1 MADTPILSG
10 VQLAD
15 RLAGPVWHALGP
27 AAVLDR
33 LQASPAGLSAGEHAR
48 RQAQYGP
55 NAAAEPKRDSVLAE
69 LFESVTEPLQLLLI
83 AVGVLSAIFGQLS
96 DAAAIFVVIVLV
108 AVTETVTELR
118 ASRAIDALRSL
129 SAPTARVSRA
139 GQVVEVPAAG
149 LVPGDL
155 LVVEAGDVVAADAR
169 VLAAE
174 GLRVDESSLT
184 GESQPAGK
192 SAEAVPADTSLA
204 ERASMLFSGTPV
216 LAGEGRAVVV
226 TTGEATE
233 LGRLGRLASTEKE
246 PPTPLQRSLTELA
259 KAVLVL
265 AIAASVLVPLVGV
278 LDGRPFREM
287 LLDGLTIA
295 FATVPEELPILV
307 IVLLAVGGRQLA
319 RRGAL
324 LRRLRAGEALGAVT
338 VVVTDKT
345 GTLTE
350 NRLQLAGIRG
360 DRQQV
365 LATAIACQ
373 PPEGRGQSREP
384 MEAELAA
391 AARAAGLVQRG
402 EQVAAFPFDPA
413 RKLVSRVWR
422 TPDGRL
428 LLAACGA
435 PEAVLAACRISAA
448 QRADVE
454 DELAG
459 LAGRGLRVIAV
470 ARRELTTV
478 PAAREAAE
486 TGLAFTG
493 LAGFDD
499 PVRDGVSGAVA
510 ALAAAGVATLVVT
523 GDHPA
528 TATAIARQ
536 AGLGGG
542 QTLLGGAALD
552 TRPDAQLSALLTDRT
567 VVARSTPADKLRI
580 VRLLQARGEVV
591 AVTGDGVND
600 APALAAADVG
610 VAMGRRGSD
619 LARQAA
625 GVVLTDDAYPTVEV
639 AIAKGRNITAQL
651 RRAVAFY
658 LGAKLALVAAML
670 IPLAAGLP
678 APFAPVHIV
687 LLELFMDLGASVAFV
702 SEPAAPGAMRRPPRP
717 PGARFLDRPELATI
731 GVVAAALTVAVLPAY
746 LILAAGH
753 SLPVARAAAV
763 LGWLAGHAL
772 IAWSLR
778 TQPRL
783 PLRANLA
790 FPGWA
795 AAATAAG
802 LLVALTP
809 IGAAIRLA
817 PLPATAAGLVAGL
830 ITAAIIISAGARS
843 ALHLG
848 ARL

>member
-1 MADTPILSG
+1 MADTAAPGG
-10 VQLAD
+10 VQLAE
-15 RLAGPVWHALGP
+15 RPAGPAWHALAP
-27 AAVLDR
+27 TAVLDQLR
-33 LQASPAGLSAGEHAR
+33 TGPAGLPDSERAR
-48 RQAQYGP
+48 RLGHYGP
-55 NAAAEPKRDSVLAE
+55 NAAAERKRDSVWEE
-69 LFESVTEPLQLLLI
+69 LFESVTEPLQLLLV
-83 AVGVLSAIFGQLS
+83 AVGVLSAVFGQLS

-108 AVTETVTELR
+108 VVTETVTELR

-129 SAPTARVSRA
+129 SAPTARISRA

-155 LVVEAGDVVAADAR
+155 LVIEAGDVAAADAR
-169 VLAAE
+169 VIAAE

-184 GESQPAGK
+184 GESQPAAKG
-192 SAEAVPADTSLA
+192 AGPVPAGTPLA
-204 ERASMLFSGTPV
+204 ERTSMVFAGSPV
-216 LAGEGRAVVV
+216 VAGAGRAVVV
-226 TTGEATE
+226 DTGEATE

-246 PPTPLQRSLTELA
+246 PPTPLQRSLAELA
-259 KAVLVL
+259 RAVLVL
-265 AIAASVLVPLVGV
+265 AIAASVVVPLAGV
-278 LDGRPFREM
+278 LAGRPLREM
-287 LLDGLTIA
+287 LLDGLTLA

-307 IVLLAVGGRQLA
+307 TVLLAVGGWQLA

-350 NRLQLAGIRG
+350 NRLRLSDIRG
-360 DRQQV
+360 DRDQV
-365 LATAIACQ
+365 LATALACQ
-373 PPEGRGQSREP
+373 PPGSEGQSREP
-384 MEAELAA
+384 LEAELAA
-391 AARAAGLVQRG
+391 AARQAGLAQPG

-413 RKLVSRVWR
+413 RKLASRAWR
-422 TPDGRL
+422 TPGSLL

-435 PEAVLAACRISAA
+435 PEAVLAACDISAA
-448 QRADVE
+448 QRAGVE
-454 DELAG
+454 AELAG
-459 LAGRGLRVIAV
+459 LTGRGLRVIGF
-470 ARRELTTV
+470 ARRELTSV

-486 TGLAFTG
+486 TGLAWVG
-493 LAGFDD
+493 LAAFDD
-499 PVRDGVSGAVA
+499 PVRDGVPGAVA
-510 ALAAAGVATLVVT
+510 ALTAAGVATLVVT

-528 TATAIARQ
+528 TATAIARR

-542 QTLLGGAALD
+542 QTLPGGAALD
-552 TRPDAQLSALLTDRT
+552 ARPDAQLSALLTDRT

-619 LARQAA
+619 LARRAA
-625 GVVLTDDAYPTVEV
+625 GVVLTDDAYPTVAA
-639 AIAKGRNITAQL
+639 AIAKGRNIGAQL

-670 IPLAAGLP
+670 IPLAAGLA

-702 SEPAAPGAMRRPPRP
+702 SEPAAPDAMRRPPRP

-731 GVVAAALTVAVLPAY
+731 AVVAAALTVAVLPAY
-746 LILAAGH
+746 LLLAAGH

-772 IAWSLR
+772 IAWTLR

-795 AAATAAG
+795 AAATTAG

-809 IGAAIRLA
+809 VGAAIRLA

-830 ITAAIIISAGARS
+830 ITAAVIISAGART

>member
-1 MADTPILSG
+1 MADMPAPGG
-10 VQLAD
+10 VQVAE
-15 RLAGPVWHALGP
+15 RPAGPAWHALAP
-27 AAVLDR
+27 AAVLGR
-33 LQASPAGLSAGEHAR
+33 LRAGPEGLPDGERAR
-48 RQAQYGP
+48 RLAEYGP
-55 NAAAEPKRDSVLAE
+55 NAAAGRGRDSVWEE
-69 LFESVTEPLQLLLI
+69 LWESATEPLQLLLV
-83 AVGVLSAIFGQLS
+83 AVGVLSAVFGQLS

-108 AVTETVTELR
+108 VVTETVTELR

-129 SAPTARVSRA
+129 SAPAARISRA

-149 LVPGDL
+149 VVPGDL
-155 LVVEAGDVVAADAR
+155 LVIEAGDVAAADAR
-169 VLAAE
+169 VVAAE

-184 GESQPAGK
+184 GESEPAAKG
-192 SAEAVPADTSLA
+192 AQAVPVGTPLA
-204 ERASMLFSGTPV
+204 ERTSMVFAGSPV
-216 LAGEGRAVVV
+216 VAGAGRAVVV
-226 TTGEATE
+226 ATGEAAE

-246 PPTPLQRSLTELA
+246 PPTPLQRSLAELA
-259 KAVLVL
+259 GAVLVL
-265 AIAASVLVPLVGV
+265 AVAASVLVPLAGV
-278 LDGRPFREM
+278 LAGRPLREM
-287 LLDGLTIA
+287 LLDGLTLA

-307 IVLLAVGGRQLA
+307 TVLLAVGGWQLA

-350 NRLQLAGIRG
+350 NRLRLSDIRG
-360 DRQQV
+360 DRDLV
-365 LATAIACQ
+365 LATALACQ
-373 PPEGRGQSREP
+373 PPGSHGQSREP
-384 MEAELAA
+384 LEAGLAA
-391 AARAAGLVQRG
+391 AARQAGLAQPG

-413 RKLVSRVWR
+413 RKLASRIWR
-422 TPDGRL
+422 THDGL
-428 LLAACGA
+428 QLAACGA
-435 PEAVLAACRISAA
+435 PEAVLAVCDISAA
-448 QRADVE
+448 RRAGVE
-454 DELAG
+454 AELAG
-459 LAGRGLRVIAV
+459 LTGRGLRVIAL
-470 ARRELTTV
+470 ARRGLTAV

-486 TGLAFTG
+486 TGLALAG
-493 LAGFDD
+493 LAAFDD
-499 PVRDGVSGAVA
+499 PVRDGVPGAVA
-510 ALAAAGVATLVVT
+510 ALTAAGVATLVVT

-528 TATAIARQ
+528 TAAAVARQ

-542 QTLLGGAALD
+542 PTLLGGAALESRTD
-552 TRPDAQLSALLTDRT
+552 VQLAALLTDRT
-567 VVARSTPADKLRI
+567 VVARATPADKLRI
-580 VRLLQARGEVV
+580 VQLLQARGEVV

-600 APALAAADVG
+600 APALSAASVG

-625 GVVLTDDAYPTVEV
+625 GVILTDDAYPTVEA
-639 AIAKGRNITAQL
+639 AIAKGRNIAAQL

-731 GVVAAALTVAVLPAY
+731 GVVAAALSIAVLPGY

-783 PLRANLA
+783 PLRANPA
-790 FPGWA
+790 FPAWA

-802 LLVALTP
+802 LLASLTP
-809 IGAAIRLA
+809 AGDAIRLA
-817 PLPATAAGLVAGL
+817 PLPATAAGLAAGL
-830 ITAAIIISAGARS
+830 ITAAVTIAASARA

-848 ARL
+848 TRL